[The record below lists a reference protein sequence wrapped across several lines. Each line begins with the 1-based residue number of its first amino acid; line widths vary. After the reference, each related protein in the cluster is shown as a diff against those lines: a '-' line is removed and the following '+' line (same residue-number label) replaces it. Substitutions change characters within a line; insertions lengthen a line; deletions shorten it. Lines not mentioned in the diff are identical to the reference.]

1 MVLENLSAHR
11 APEIKT
17 WLAHPKRARWHLHFT
32 PTSSSWLNLVEGW
45 CKLLTERRLPHGV
58 SSSVEALREAI
69 ELWAEHWNEDPKP
82 FVWRGTPTRSSR
94 RCGADEQR
102 FTRSTPRRTTCART
116 RRTVRM
122 SQVALRPVEVGDLDA
137 IFAQMRDPESVRMAA
152 FTPEDPNDRSAF
164 DAHMAKVMS
173 SSEIR
178 HRAIIRDS
186 RLVGTIASYVS
197 EGATEVTYWIDR
209 TCWGQGI
216 ATRALRLLLEE
227 ISVRPI
233 RARAASDNS
242 GSLRVLQKAGF
253 HPIGTEVSFAPGRAA
268 EIEETILELP

>member
-1 MVLENLSAHR
+1 M
-11 APEIKT
+11 
-17 WLAHPKRARWHLHFT
+17 
-32 PTSSSWLNLVEGW
+32 
-45 CKLLTERRLPHGV
+45 
-58 SSSVEALREAI
+58 
-69 ELWAEHWNEDPKP
+69 
-82 FVWRGTPTRSSR
+82 SR
-94 RCGADEQR
+94 
-102 FTRSTPRRTTCART
+102 
-116 RRTVRM
+116 
-122 SQVALRPVEVGDLDA
+122 VALRPVEVGDLDA
-137 IFAQMRDPESVRMAA
+137 IFEQMRDPESVRMAA
-152 FTPEDPNDRSAF
+152 FTPEDPTDRSAF

-173 SSEIR
+173 SSENR
-178 HRAIIRDS
+178 LRAIIRDS

-233 RARAASDNS
+233 RARAASDNA

-253 HPIGTEVSFAPGRAA
+253 HPIGTEVSFAAGRAA